1 MTSSFLLYSS
11 GHIPPH
17 QRCGLVFFENEVALW
32 RDVGAQELVDGA
44 GDGVAEDGGVAD
56 EQLEVLFRVEEG
68 RLDEDGGHGRAPQHR
83 EVGRRL
89 DAAVWEALVDAA
101 DGAPE
106 RLLHRRR
113 ERVSPR
119 VRAERIRFAAAA
131 AAGIGVDRDE
141 DIGGPAVGEARDIRV
156 ARRLA
161 AQVVAL
167 HDLRL
172 VAATLER
179 DARILRDARIDCR
192 LCHVV
197 LAVDR
202 AGVRTTAER
211 VAWVD
216 ENSHD
221 RLLSR
226 EVVGDRDKERMDL
239 AQIPS
244 RSY

>member
-1 MTSSFLLYSS
+1 MTISFLLYSS

-17 QRCGLVFFENEVALW
+17 QWCWLVLFENEVALR

-56 EQLEVLFRVEEG
+56 EQLEVRLRVEEG

-83 EVGRRL
+83 EVGVDL
-89 DAAVWEALVDAA
+89 DAAVREALVDAA

-113 ERVSPR
+113 ERVAPR
-119 VRAERIRFAAAA
+119 VRAERVRLAAAA

-172 VAATLER
+172 VAAALER
-179 DARILRDARIDCR
+179 DARILRDARVDRR
-192 LCHVV
+192 LRHAV

-202 AGVRTTAER
+202 AGVRTAAER
-211 VAWVD
+211 MTWVD
-216 ENSHD
+216 EDLHD

-244 RSY
+244 HSY

>member
-1 MTSSFLLYSS
+1 M
-11 GHIPPH
+11 
-17 QRCGLVFFENEVALW
+17 
-32 RDVGAQELVDGA
+32 GAQELVDGA
-44 GDGVAEDGGVAD
+44 GDGVAEDSGVTD
-56 EQLEVLFRVEEG
+56 EQLEVFLCVEEG
-68 RLDEDGGHGRAPQHR
+68 CLDEDGWHGRAPQHG
-83 EVGRRL
+83 EVGVDL
-89 DAAVWEALVDAA
+89 DAAVREALVDVA
-101 DGAPE
+101 DGAVQG
-106 RLLHRRR
+106 LLHGGR
-113 ERVSPR
+113 ERVAPR
-119 VRAERIRFAAAA
+119 VRAERVRLAAAA

-167 HDLRL
+167 HDLRF
-172 VAATLER
+172 VAVALEH
-179 DARILRDARIDCR
+179 DARILRDARVDRR
-192 LCHVV
+192 LRHAV
-197 LAVDR
+197 LTVDR

-216 ENSHD
+216 EDSHD

-244 RSY
+244 HPINYRIYEC

>member
-1 MTSSFLLYSS
+1 M
-11 GHIPPH
+11 
-17 QRCGLVFFENEVALW
+17 
-32 RDVGAQELVDGA
+32 GAQELVDGA

-56 EQLEVLFRVEEG
+56 EQLEVLLRVEEG

-83 EVGRRL
+83 EVGCRL
-89 DAAVWEALVDAA
+89 DAAVREALVDAA

-113 ERVSPR
+113 ERVAPR
-119 VRAERIRFAAAA
+119 VRAERVRLAAAA

-172 VAATLER
+172 VAAALER
-179 DARILRDARIDCR
+179 DARILRDAR
-192 LCHVV
+192 
-197 LAVDR
+197 VDR
-202 AGVRTTAER
+202 RLRHRHAVLIVDCAGVRTAAER
-211 VAWVD
+211 MTWVD
-216 ENSHD
+216 EDSHD

-244 RSY
+244 HLINYRIYEC